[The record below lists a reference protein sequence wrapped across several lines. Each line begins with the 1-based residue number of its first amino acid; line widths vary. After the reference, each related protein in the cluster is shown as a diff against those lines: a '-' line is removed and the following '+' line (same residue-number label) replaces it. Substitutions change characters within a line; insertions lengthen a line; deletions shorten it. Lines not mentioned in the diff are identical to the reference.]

1 MWGLSVGKSLSYFDG
16 TKSFSIAIFHNH
28 VEFLSDILM
37 SVYIVCPLKI
47 VCTRC
52 TCFLLKE

>member
-1 MWGLSVGKSLSYFDG
+1 MWGLSVGTSLSYFDG
-16 TKSFSIAIFHNH
+16 TKSFSIAVFHNH
-28 VEFLSDILM
+28 VELLTDILM
-37 SVYIVCPLKI
+37 SVYIVCLLKI